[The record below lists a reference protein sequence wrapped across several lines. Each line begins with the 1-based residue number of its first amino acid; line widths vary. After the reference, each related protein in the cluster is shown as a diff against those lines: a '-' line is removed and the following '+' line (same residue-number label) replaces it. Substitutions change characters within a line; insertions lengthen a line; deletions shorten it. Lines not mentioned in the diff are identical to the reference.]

1 MLYSEFVER
10 THYTKEELL
19 AMGNGTIV
27 DNPPEGGVARLP
39 SPPFLMFDRI
49 TKVERNGRSG
59 KIVAEQDIRP
69 DAWYFQCHFIGDPVQ
84 PGCLC
89 LDAIWQLLGFYCAAS
104 GAQGSGRALGAKEVE
119 FSGQIRPYDK
129 LVTYELDVRRFSV
142 LKDSG
147 AAIAIAD
154 GRVLVDG
161 TEIYTV
167 KDAKVGIFRDI
178 AYTDYPNPSSPL
190 ARGGLMTR

>member
-84 PGCLC
+84 PGCLG